1 MKTLSALILIAGSL
15 IIVAA
20 AWIDG
25 AQGKETS
32 IQFMK
37 GSWEEVTKKAK
48 EENKLIFI
56 DVYATWCGPCKLLK
70 KTTFSDK
77 EVGEFFNS
85 RFVNAAFDGETDEGQ
100 MIMQR
105 YNIRSYPTMFFVS
118 ADGTIK
124 EAVVGYHTAHQLLR
138 AGKKVLN

>member
-1 MKTLSALILIAGSL
+1 MKNILLMILFLGSMILITAGWT
-15 IIVAA
+15 A
-20 AWIDG
+20 DP
-25 AQGKETS
+25 KNDTS

-37 GSWEEVTKKAK
+37 GNWQEISKKAR

-56 DVYATWCGPCKLLK
+56 DVYATWCGPCKMLK
-70 KTTFSDK
+70 KTTFTDK

-85 RFVNAAFDGETDEGQ
+85 NFINVAFDGETDEGQ
-100 MIMQR
+100 LIMQR
-105 YNIRSYPTMFFVS
+105 YGIRSYPTMLFVS

-124 EAVVGYHTAHQLLR
+124 EAVVGYHTANQLLR